1 MYLQMYLL
9 TFKIECSH
17 FKNNVFE
24 YFSMCRCFVFKSKFL
39 SFLYTILLYTIYID
53 MMALK
58 YCQNRSSTAIALNCG
73 PISRRYSIMGYSA
86 YRNRNCRLPFCSP

>member
-1 MYLQMYLL
+1 
-9 TFKIECSH
+9 
-17 FKNNVFE
+17 
-24 YFSMCRCFVFKSKFL
+24 
-39 SFLYTILLYTIYID
+39 LYTIYID